1 VLLKSRRAPAV
12 LMLWLLLQILYDF
25 YRALKK
31 LPPGRSD
38 ERFLLQGGIATVIG
52 IMVGGVFEVN
62 LGDSEVL
69 TVFLVVVA
77 CGYLAIQ
84 ASGLI
89 VQFG

>member
-1 VLLKSRRAPAV
+1 MLM
-12 LMLWLLLQILYDF
+12 MLWMLLMILHDF
-25 YRALKK
+25 FQALRR

-52 IMVGGVFEVN
+52 IMVSGLFEVN

-77 CGYLAIQ
+77 CGYVVP
-84 ASGLI
+84 GLGKSHGN
-89 VQFG
+89 VH